1 MQDMMKKPSGSR
13 SFSTSTR
20 HLEDLQKKNTKPD
33 DASASLVAD
42 MVANVDFQAAELA
55 GLKFSPPKPLA
66 KTDNFRSRYEPL
78 LEQFTKLL
86 MEDGKLSLAQK
97 VYTQSVLSVC
107 AGG

>member
-1 MQDMMKKPSGSR
+1 MKKPSGSR

-20 HLEDLQKKNTKPD
+20 RLQDLQKEQINPD
-33 DASASLVAD
+33 DASAALVAN

-55 GLKFSPPKPLA
+55 GLKFSAPKPLA

-86 MEDGKLSLAQK
+86 MRDGKLSAAQK
-97 VYTQSVLSVC
+97 VCHAVC
-107 AGG
+107 

>member
-1 MQDMMKKPSGSR
+1 MQDMMKKPSSSR

-20 HLEDLQKKNTKPD
+20 RLQDVQKKGANPD
-33 DASASLVAD
+33 DASAALVAD

-97 VYTQSVLSVC
+97 VHIESVLSVC
-107 AGG
+107 AEG